1 AEGVKPSVILR
12 KLEAPFG
19 DNTLK
24 KTQVYKWYKQFLEGR
39 ESIENEG
46 HRRRPR
52 TRVTEENIR
61 LVGSLIEGDRRLTVA
76 EIASVVRISFGS
88 VQAIITDD
96 LGFRNVS
103 ARWVPR
109 LLTENQKRH
118 CLKVCEWLL
127 TRSQAEGEAFLY
139 RIVTCDETWVH
150 HYTPE
155 SKEASMEWRKKSES
169 ALIKVKTRLS
179 AGKVLA
185 TVFLD
190 FK

>member
-1 AEGVKPSVILR
+1 GVKPSVISR

-39 ESIENEG
+39 ETVENQG

-61 LVGSLIEGDRRLTVA
+61 LVGSLIEGDCRLTVA
-76 EIASVVRISFGS
+76 EIASVVGISFCS
-88 VQAIITDD
+88 IQAIITDD

-109 LLTENQKRH
+109 LLTDNQKRH
-118 CLKVCEWLL
+118 CLKMCERLL
-127 TRSQAEGEAFLY
+127 TRSQAKGEAFLH

-150 HYTPE
+150 HYIPE
-155 SKEASMEWRKKSES
+155 SKEASMEWRKKSELHS
-169 ALIKVKTRLS
+169 SKSKLGSQLEK
-179 AGKVLA
+179 
-185 TVFLD
+185 FLQLY
-190 FK
+190 FWTLK